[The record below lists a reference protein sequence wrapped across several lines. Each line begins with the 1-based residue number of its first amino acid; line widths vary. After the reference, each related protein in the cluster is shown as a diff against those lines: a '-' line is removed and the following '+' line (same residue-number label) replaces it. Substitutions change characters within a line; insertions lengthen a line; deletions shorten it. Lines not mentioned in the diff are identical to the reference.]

1 MPSWPPTLP
10 QQLSKQGY
18 GEALPDNVIRTTV
31 DAGPEKRRQR
41 FTAAV
46 RPLRGS
52 MVMTSVQL
60 DTLEAFFGTV
70 SSGAEAF
77 DFPSPRG
84 AGTVSVAFAQP
95 PSWAN
100 VGGDIYRVS
109 LEMEIQ
115 P

>member
-1 MPSWPPTLP
+1 MPSWPLTLP
-10 QQLSKQGY
+10 QQLSRQGY
-18 GEALPDNVIRTTV
+18 TEALPDNVIRSTV

-46 RPLRGS
+46 RPLNGS

-60 DTLEAFFGTV
+60 ETLETFFGTIA
-70 SSGAEAF
+70 SGAEAF

-84 AGTVSVAFAQP
+84 AGIVSVAFSQP
-95 PSWAN
+95 PSWVN
-100 VGGDIYRVS
+100 VGGDTYRVS